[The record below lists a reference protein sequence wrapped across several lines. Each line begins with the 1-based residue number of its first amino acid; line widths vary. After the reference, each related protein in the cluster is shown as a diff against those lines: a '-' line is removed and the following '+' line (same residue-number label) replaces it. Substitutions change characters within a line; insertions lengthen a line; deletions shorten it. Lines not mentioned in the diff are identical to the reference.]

1 MGQDHNACLL
11 GNHGLLVAGG
21 SMSFAFDVAQQIEFL
36 AQVYYQT
43 KLAGGAVSLTP
54 QELEAVLGKFQ
65 HYRKV

>member
-1 MGQDHNACLL
+1 MACWQR
-11 GNHGLLVAGG
+11 GG

-54 QELEAVLGKFQ
+54 QELEAVLDKFQ